1 MVYINIYASVW
12 TFINFIDDKHSGMPA
27 ISDPKLYDGSTICI
41 NIQKCSLFMNS
52 SDGFTKLERFDLNFV
67 SELSLIAILNYQ
79 VPQKLTFRNL
89 KNKLKKK
96 NERKSTNAYD
106 IGMDTLPVLQQRLWS
121 NRT

>member
-89 KNKLKKK
+89 KNESKKK
-96 NERKSTNAYD
+96 RK
-106 IGMDTLPVLQQRLWS
+106 
-121 NRT
+121 

>member
-1 MVYINIYASVW
+1 
-12 TFINFIDDKHSGMPA
+12 MPA

-96 NERKSTNAYD
+96 RKKRKSSTAYD
-106 IGMDTLPVLQQRLWS
+106 KGMDTSTLPVLQQRL
-121 NRT
+121 